1 MSYLLKKL
9 KKYNH
14 TNLIFLLLLSLILTS
29 CFANF
34 FGAQTRR
41 HIAPPATGMNIAN
54 MNVIKKKIVVLP
66 FLNESP
72 FGGDD
77 LAFHTTEYF
86 KSQVLLTPE
95 FVIEQT
101 SLTSFGTSKEVYAG
115 GGAKLSQ
122 LVRQAKNAGINL
134 VIYGRITEARVR
146 QKSDEIGLVRKTISY
161 AQSHLEIRIFDV
173 HSNKEIFVQK
183 NDGNIN
189 DSSMKFYMSD
199 NEANLTYRQE
209 LLRYS
214 LRVAAKRF
222 MPQIVSLGAKLDWT
236 GRIAKILGNKIY
248 INAGRK
254 SGLNVG
260 DILKVMTEAQEIFDP
275 ETGAMIGVSK
285 GDIKAT
291 LEIIDFYG
299 ADGAIAVV
307 HSGGT
312 ITEGDFV
319 QLY

>member
-1 MSYLLKKL
+1 MMKLRKRVMTVKIVNVLSIFFVSLL
-9 KKYNH
+9 
-14 TNLIFLLLLSLILTS
+14 LTS
-29 CFANF
+29 CLASF
-34 FGAQTRR
+34 FGAQPRR
-41 HIAPPATGMNIAN
+41 QVAPPMAANNLAN
-54 MNVIKKKIVVLP
+54 MNVIKKKLIVLP
-66 FLNESP
+66 FFNESP

-77 LAFHTTEYF
+77 LAFNTTEYF
-86 KSQVLLTPE
+86 KSQVMLSPE
-95 FVIEQT
+95 FVIEQAT
-101 SLTSFGTSKEVYAG
+101 LTSFGTSKEVYAG
-115 GGAKLSQ
+115 GGAKLTQ
-122 LVRQAKNAGINL
+122 LVRQAKNAGVNL

-146 QKSDEIGLVRKTISY
+146 QKTDEIGFVRKTISY
-161 AQSHLEIRIFDV
+161 AQSNLEIRIFDV

-199 NEANLTYRQE
+199 TEANLTYRQE

-222 MPQIVSLGAKLDWT
+222 IPQIVALGSKLDWT
-236 GRIAKILGNKIY
+236 GRIAKIIGNKIY

-291 LEIIDFYG
+291 LEVIDFYG
-299 ADGAIAVV
+299 ADGSIAVL